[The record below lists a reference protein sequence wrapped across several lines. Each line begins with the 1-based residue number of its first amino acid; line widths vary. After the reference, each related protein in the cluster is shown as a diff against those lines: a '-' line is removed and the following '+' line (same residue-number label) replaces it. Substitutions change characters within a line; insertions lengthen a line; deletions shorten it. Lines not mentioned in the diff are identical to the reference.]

1 MCNVA
6 YWRASRRR
14 IALAK
19 EPRRVAQTPEIMR
32 RRLRVALRQARD
44 EAGLTQRAA
53 ADTMEWS
60 VSKIIRIEQ
69 GAVAITP
76 IDLRALLA
84 VYNVTDEKRVQE
96 LVDLARRSKRQSWS
110 EYKDV
115 YSQAAL
121 TLFGSE
127 PAAKNI
133 YSYEPTFVPGLLQTE
148 EYAQALLVGLGYSE
162 ENIARMVSRRLE
174 RQELLDLDT
183 RPNISL
189 ILGEAVVSR
198 AVGGRRIM
206 RRQLERIREIG
217 ARPGISIQ
225 ILPFSAGVHP
235 KMGAGAFTILEFEDE
250 SLDDLLY
257 LETATNES
265 TTREDSELIAEYR
278 DAFVKIE
285 AMATKPD
292 DLGHVLEGVSAVRFE
307 DKANP
312 LTPSSVPAELV
323 E

>member
-1 MCNVA
+1 
-6 YWRASRRR
+6 
-14 IALAK
+14 
-19 EPRRVAQTPEIMR
+19 
-32 RRLRVALRQARD
+32 
-44 EAGLTQRAA
+44 
-53 ADTMEWS
+53 MEWS

-84 VYNVTDEKRVQE
+84 VYEVTDDKRVQD

-110 EYKDV
+110 EYKEV

-127 PAAKNI
+127 VAAKSI

-148 EYAQALLVGLGYSE
+148 EYAQALLTGLGFSE
-162 ENIARMVSRRLE
+162 EAVERMVNGRVE
-174 RQELLDLDT
+174 RQELLDLDA
-183 RPNISL
+183 RPSFSL

-206 RRQLERIREIG
+206 SRQLDRIKELG

-225 ILPFSAGVHP
+225 ILPFAAGAHP
-235 KMGAGAFTILEFEDE
+235 KMGAGAFTILEFDDE
-250 SLDDLLY
+250 NVDDLLY
-257 LETATNES
+257 LETSTEES
-265 TTREDSELIAEYR
+265 TTREDPEVIADYR
-278 DAFVKIE
+278 DTFVKLE
-285 AMATKPD
+285 ALATKPD
-292 DLGHVLEGVSAVRFE
+292 DLAQVLDRVAAERFKE
-307 DKANP
+307 NANP
-312 LTPSSVPAELV
+312 LTTSPIPPELV